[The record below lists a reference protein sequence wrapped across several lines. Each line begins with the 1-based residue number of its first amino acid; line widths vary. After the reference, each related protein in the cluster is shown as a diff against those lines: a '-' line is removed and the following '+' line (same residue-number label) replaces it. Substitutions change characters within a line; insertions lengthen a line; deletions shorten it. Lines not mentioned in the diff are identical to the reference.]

1 MQSPPPTDW
10 PSEILARLATVA
22 WFDWTALAVV
32 CVFLVLGLAKG
43 LRWQL
48 SRLAGLIA
56 AYAAAILGAEPLAA
70 ALPAALVGGSPSP
83 MALHTLQILL
93 FVAVLVG
100 LGLVFH
106 TARRFVVPAE
116 PSLAGRAAAAA
127 VGIVSG
133 SLWTLALLTA
143 SQLVLEGWTVAA
155 AARESKSADYG
166 SRALR
171 YASTELL
178 PAPLASGAAAW
189 GALLDADRAQPDDA
203 STGADGTRM
212 PGPTL
217 VPRAPR
223 D

>member
-10 PSEILARLATVA
+10 STEILARLATVA

-32 CVFLVLGLAKG
+32 CVFLFLGLAKG
-43 LRWQL
+43 LRWQVT
-48 SRLAGLIA
+48 RLAGLVA
-56 AYAAAILGAEPLAA
+56 AYAAAILGAEPLAD
-70 ALPAALVGGSPSP
+70 ALPAGLVGGSPSP

-93 FVAVLVG
+93 FLAVLVG

-116 PSLAGRAAAAA
+116 PTLAGRALAA
-127 VGIVSG
+127 VVGIISG

-143 SQLVLEGWTVAA
+143 SQLVLDGWSVAA
-155 AARESKSADYG
+155 AARASKSADYG

-178 PAPLASGAAAW
+178 PDPLADGAAAW
-189 GALLDADRAQPDDA
+189 GALLDAGEKQPASADA
-203 STGADGTRM
+203 DHDSM
-212 PGPTL
+212 PSPTL
-217 VPRAPR
+217 VPRASR